1 MLKMNISV
9 LEIKERSHKLPHY
22 SGLSASNIWE
32 RLKLETTN
40 EKALNGGSKNF
51 RTIFFH

>member
-9 LEIKERSHKLPHY
+9 LELKERSQKLPHY
-22 SGLSASNIWE
+22 NSLSASNIWE

-40 EKALNGGSKNF
+40 EKALNGGSKNL
-51 RTIFFH
+51 RTILFH